1 MRWLHNPLITLYYRQ
16 REQEDSVFSSFFP
29 GDNRQLISHQGVSR
43 QTTLKAQ
50 TTMIAEQ
57 TKAPAFTLPDSEGKQ
72 ISLSDFTGKKVLII
86 FYPGDDTPVCTAQL
100 CDYRNNVLEFT
111 KRDIVVLGISSDSQA
126 SHKSFA
132 ERNQLPFTLLSD
144 TKKTTAKAYDAL
156 GFLGMSQRAYVLVDE
171 NGVVLLAYSDFLP
184 IIYQPMKDLLAKI
197 DAA

>member
-1 MRWLHNPLITLYYRQ
+1 
-16 REQEDSVFSSFFP
+16 
-29 GDNRQLISHQGVSR
+29 
-43 QTTLKAQ
+43 
-50 TTMIAEQ
+50 MIAEQ
-57 TKAPAFTLPDSEGKQ
+57 TKAPDFTLPDSEGKQ
-72 ISLSDFTGKKVLII
+72 VSLSDFAGKKVLII

-111 KRDIVVLGISSDSQA
+111 KRGIVVLGISPDSQS

-132 ERNQLPFTLLSD
+132 ERNKLPFTLLSD
-144 TKKTTAKAYDAL
+144 TEKKTAKAYDAL

-171 NGVVLLAYSDFLP
+171 KGTVLLAYSDFLP

>member
-1 MRWLHNPLITLYYRQ
+1 
-16 REQEDSVFSSFFP
+16 
-29 GDNRQLISHQGVSR
+29 
-43 QTTLKAQ
+43 
-50 TTMIAEQ
+50 MIAEK
-57 TKAPAFTLPDSEGKQ
+57 TKAPAFTLPDADGKQ
-72 ISLSDFTGKKVLII
+72 VSLSDFTGKKVLII
-86 FYPGDDTPVCTAQL
+86 FYPGDDTPVCTAQM

-111 KRDIVVLGISSDSQA
+111 KRGIAVLGISSDSAA

-144 TKKTTAKAYDAL
+144 TEKTVAKAYDAL

-171 NGVVLLAYSDFLP
+171 KGIVLLAYSDFLP

>member
-1 MRWLHNPLITLYYRQ
+1 
-16 REQEDSVFSSFFP
+16 
-29 GDNRQLISHQGVSR
+29 
-43 QTTLKAQ
+43 
-50 TTMIAEQ
+50 MIAEQ
-57 TKAPAFTLPDSEGKQ
+57 TKAPDFTLPDSDGQ
-72 ISLSDFTGKKVLII
+72 QVSLSDFTGKKVLII

-111 KRDIVVLGISSDSQA
+111 KRGIVVLGISPDSQT

-132 ERNQLPFTLLSD
+132 ERNKLPFTLLSD
-144 TKKTTAKAYDAL
+144 TEKKTAKAYDAL

-171 NGVVLLAYSDFLP
+171 EGKVLLAYSDFLP

>member
-1 MRWLHNPLITLYYRQ
+1 
-16 REQEDSVFSSFFP
+16 
-29 GDNRQLISHQGVSR
+29 
-43 QTTLKAQ
+43 
-50 TTMIAEQ
+50 MIAEQ

-72 ISLSDFTGKKVLII
+72 VSLSDFTGKKVLII

-111 KRDIVVLGISSDSQA
+111 KRGIVVLGISSDSQA

-144 TKKTTAKAYDAL
+144 TTKATAKAYDAL

-171 NGVVLLAYSDFLP
+171 EGKVLLAYSDFLP

>member
-1 MRWLHNPLITLYYRQ
+1 
-16 REQEDSVFSSFFP
+16 
-29 GDNRQLISHQGVSR
+29 
-43 QTTLKAQ
+43 
-50 TTMIAEQ
+50 MIAEQ
-57 TKAPAFTLPDSEGKQ
+57 IKAPAFTLPDSEGKQ
-72 ISLSDFTGKKVLII
+72 VSLEDFTGKKVLII

-111 KRDIVVLGISSDSQA
+111 KRGIVVLGISPDSQS

-144 TKKTTAKAYDAL
+144 TEKKTAKAYDAL

-171 NGVVLLAYSDFLP
+171 EGKVLLAYSDFLP

>member
-1 MRWLHNPLITLYYRQ
+1 
-16 REQEDSVFSSFFP
+16 
-29 GDNRQLISHQGVSR
+29 
-43 QTTLKAQ
+43 
-50 TTMIAEQ
+50 MIAEK
-57 TKAPAFTLPDSEGKQ
+57 TKAPAFTLPDAEGHT

-86 FYPGDDTPVCTAQL
+86 FYPGDDTPVCTAQM

-111 KRDIVVLGISSDSQA
+111 KRGIMVLGISSDSTA

-144 TKKTTAKAYDAL
+144 TEKTVAKAYDAL

-171 NGVVLLAYSDFLP
+171 KGIVLLAYSDFLP